1 MFRDFMAKRL
11 RLVDCFLE
19 NAINERRLAA
29 IIPIALEIGDKIDR
43 LGAEQPLWHQSQVHG
58 EET

>member
-1 MFRDFMAKRL
+1 MFRDCIAKRL
-11 RLVDCFLE
+11 RLVDCLLE

-29 IIPIALEIGDKIDR
+29 IIPIALEIGDKIDW
-43 LGAEQPLWHQSQVHG
+43 LGAEQALWHQSQVHG